1 MTADN
6 RKKITPMM
14 EQYLKIKQ
22 ENPGF
27 LLFYRLGDF
36 YELFFDDAII
46 ASKALDIML
55 TKRGKT
61 EEGNIPMCGVPFHA
75 YESYL
80 SKLVR
85 QGYKVAICEQVE
97 DPKEAKKRG
106 ANSVVKR
113 EVVRLI
119 TPGTLTESALLD
131 EQKNNYIC
139 SLNKDGNMLAFAW
152 IDLSTG
158 LFNIQS
164 FDLHKNAENYILSA
178 TLTRISAAEIL
189 VADNYLHEPNIFEI
203 LNEYKDALSVL
214 PNARFN
220 LSNAENVLKKYF
232 DVKTLDAFG
241 YFSKAEICAA
251 GTLLSYIEETQ
262 VGKMPLI
269 EVPKRLHEE
278 SIMEIDSATRKN
290 LEILESCSRRGS
302 SLLDAINCTLTGAGS
317 RLLSRRL
324 VAPLLDITEIN
335 HRLDLIDF
343 FIQNNKIREELRNI
357 FKSMPEIERAIS
369 RIALRRSGPRDVYGM
384 AYALSLAPKI
394 KNLLLKDSYRDDNLQ
409 KRPEI
414 IEKTSQNLGSYG
426 NLTADIFSALKI
438 PDELPSMAR
447 DGDFIRAGYDPTL
460 DHIRNIKQNS
470 ASVMAE
476 LQSKYIAQTGLTSI
490 KIKYNTLIGY
500 FIEVPNK
507 DAQTLLENPNFIYRQ
522 SVLNAARY
530 TTVELTKIDQE
541 ISSSAEKALALEL
554 EIFENLCRKICM
566 HSDDILNTAKAIA
579 EIDVACSFAHLA
591 LKKNFCRPI
600 VDESFKFEIEE
611 GRHPVVEKALDK
623 KHSAD
628 FIANNCSLD
637 AKGDAL
643 WLLTGPNM
651 AGKSTFLRQNAIIAV
666 IAQMGG
672 YVPCKSAHIGIVNK
686 LFSRVGASDDLAAG
700 QSTFMVEMIETARIL
715 HQADEHSF
723 VILDEIGRGTA
734 TFDGLSIAWAVM
746 EHLHNVNRCRSIFAT
761 HYHELTALSRTLPHS
776 SLHCMKIKEFN
787 DDIVF
792 LHEVI
797 EGTADRSYGIH
808 VAKLAGLPATV
819 TARASVVL
827 KGLENT
833 KKGKF
838 AAQIPEELPL
848 FATLKPAETEVKSE
862 PSKLEKSIK
871 ELNPDDLSPREALE
885 KLYELKQLIN
895 EEE

>member
-1 MTADN
+1 MKEN
-6 RKKITPMM
+6 ENKKITPMM
-14 EQYLKIKQ
+14 EQYLQIKQ
-22 ENPGF
+22 QNPGF

-36 YELFFDDAII
+36 YELFFEDALI

-61 EEGNIPMCGVPFHA
+61 EDGDVPMCGVPFHA

-85 QGYKVAICEQVE
+85 QGYKVAICEQME

-106 ANSVVKR
+106 AKSVVKR
-113 EVVRLI
+113 EIVRLI
-119 TPGTLTESALLD
+119 TPGTLTESSMLD
-131 EQKNNYIC
+131 EKKNNYIC
-139 SLNKDGNMLAFAW
+139 SLNKDGNTLAFAW

-158 LFNIQS
+158 LFNVQS
-164 FDLHKNAENYILSA
+164 FDLKKNPENYVLSS

-189 VADNYLHEPNIFEI
+189 ISDNYLHEPEIFEV
-203 LNEYKDALSVL
+203 LGEYKDNLSVM
-214 PNARFN
+214 PAARFN
-220 LSNAENVLKKYF
+220 ISNAENALKKCF
-232 DVKTLDAFG
+232 DVRTTEAFG
-241 YFSKAEICAA
+241 YFSKAELCAA
-251 GTLLSYIEETQ
+251 GMLVSYIEETQ
-262 VGKMPLI
+262 VGKIPLI
-269 EVPKRLHEE
+269 EVPKRLQEE
-278 SIMEIDSATRKN
+278 SIMEIDSATRRN
-290 LEILESCSRRGS
+290 LEILESCSKKGS
-302 SLLDAINCTLTGAGS
+302 SLLDAINCTLTGAGG

-324 VAPLLDITEIN
+324 VTPLLDITEIN
-335 HRLDLIDF
+335 RRLDLVDF
-343 FIQNNKIREELRNI
+343 FIQNNKIRNELRDI
-357 FKSMPEIERAIS
+357 FKTLPEIERAIS
-369 RIALRRSGPRDVYGM
+369 RLALGRSGPRDIYGI
-384 AYALSLAPKI
+384 AYALSLMPKI
-394 KNLLLKDSYRDDNLQ
+394 KNLLLNDVYRDDKLQ

-414 IEKTSQNLGSYG
+414 VENIVQKLGIYG
-426 NLTADIFSALKI
+426 NLTANIFSALK
-438 PDELPSMAR
+438 DSDKLPALAR
-447 DGDFIRAGYDPTL
+447 DGNFVRDGYNPTL
-460 DHIRNIKQNS
+460 DNIRNIGQNS
-470 ASVMAE
+470 GKVMAE
-476 LQSKYIAQTGLTSI
+476 LQNKYISQTGITSL

-507 DAQTLLENPNFIYRQ
+507 DAQTLLENPDFIYRQ

-530 TTVELTKIDQE
+530 TTVELTYIDHS
-541 ISSSAEKALALEL
+541 ISSSAEKALALEI
-554 EIFENLCRKICM
+554 EIFDDLCRKIM
-566 HSDDILNTAKAIA
+566 MQSDDILKTAKAVA

-591 LKKNFCRPI
+591 LQKNYCRPV
-600 VDESFKFEIEE
+600 VDEGFEFEIIE
-611 GRHPVVEKALDK
+611 GRHPVVEKALER
-623 KHSAD
+623 KHSD
-628 FIANNCSLD
+628 EFIANSCKMD

-672 YVPCKSAHIGIVNK
+672 YVPCKSAHIGVINK

-761 HYHELTALSRTLPHS
+761 HYHELTTLSKTLPHT

-787 DDIVF
+787 DNIVF

-797 EGTADRSYGIH
+797 AGAADRSYGIH
-808 VAKLAGLPATV
+808 VAKLAGLPASV

-827 KGLENT
+827 KGLENG

-838 AAQIPEELPL
+838 SIQISEELPL
-848 FATLKPAETEVKSE
+848 FAGIKDEKQPCVE
-862 PSKLEKSIK
+862 SKLQKAVS
-871 ELNPDDLSPREALE
+871 ELNPDEFSPREALE
-885 KLYELKQLIN
+885 KLYELKQILK
-895 EEE
+895 EEQ